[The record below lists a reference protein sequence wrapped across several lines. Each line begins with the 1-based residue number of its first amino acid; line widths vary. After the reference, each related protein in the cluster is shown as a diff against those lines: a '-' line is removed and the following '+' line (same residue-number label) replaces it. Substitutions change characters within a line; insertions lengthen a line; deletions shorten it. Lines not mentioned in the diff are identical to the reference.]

1 MVRDLDT
8 FHEEIFFNTV
18 APIRLTRA
26 FLPLIKKSKE
36 KKVIFVTSA
45 MGSFV
50 RTWPLVNE
58 CNAYSVG
65 KAALNMSV
73 HFIGSALTPHSFSI
87 YKGFHANGVHP

>member
-8 FHEEIFFNTV
+8 FQEEILFNTV
-18 APIRLTRA
+18 VPIRLTRV

-45 MGSFV
+45 LGSFE

-58 CNAYSVG
+58 CYSYSVG
-65 KAALNMSV
+65 KAALNMCVYFVRS
-73 HFIGSALTPHSFSI
+73 T
-87 YKGFHANGVHP
+87 N

>member
-1 MVRDLDT
+1 MVRDLDA
-8 FHEEIFFNTV
+8 FQEEILFNTV
-18 APIRLTRA
+18 VPIRLTRA

-45 MGSFV
+45 LGSFE

-58 CNAYSVG
+58 CNAYSVS

-73 HFIGSALTPHSFSI
+73 HFISSVIVSI
-87 YKGFHANGVHP
+87 LIFHEGCHASGVHP